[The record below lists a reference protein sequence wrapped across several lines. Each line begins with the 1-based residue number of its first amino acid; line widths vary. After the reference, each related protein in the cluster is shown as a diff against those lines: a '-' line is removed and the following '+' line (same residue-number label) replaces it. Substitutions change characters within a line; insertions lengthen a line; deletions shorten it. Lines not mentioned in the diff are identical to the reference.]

1 VRAHLLLTV
10 VGIVLL
16 VGSLSIAAVT
26 QSQDLLEASVP
37 ISDISKNMRPWL
49 MGAVVAQA
57 ILLIANVLL
66 LLNFYG
72 TACRI
77 LNISAPAWFNP
88 PSAMET
94 PST

>member
-1 VRAHLLLTV
+1 
-10 VGIVLL
+10 
-16 VGSLSIAAVT
+16 
-26 QSQDLLEASVP
+26 
-37 ISDISKNMRPWL
+37 

-57 ILLIANVLL
+57 ILLVANVLL